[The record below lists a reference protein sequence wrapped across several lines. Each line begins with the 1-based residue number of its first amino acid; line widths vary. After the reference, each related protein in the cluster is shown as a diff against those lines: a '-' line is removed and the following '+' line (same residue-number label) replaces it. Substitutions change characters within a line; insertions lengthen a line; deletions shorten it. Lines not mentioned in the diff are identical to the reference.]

1 MLRIITHFNILT
13 FPNFFTSS
21 NNTSLDISAVKWKLE
36 VIFGAV
42 REVYVLLHS
51 NTEIRLVKFYVASSL
66 RCYVVNDESG
76 RVC

>member
-1 MLRIITHFNILT
+1 MLRIITPFNNLAFT
-13 FPNFFTSS
+13 NFWTSS
-21 NNTSLDISAVKWKLE
+21 DSTSFDISAVKWKLE
-36 VIFGAV
+36 LIFGAV
-42 REVYVLLHS
+42 REVYVFLHS